1 MTNDN
6 GFSDKLKGGVNKAK
20 GEVKDQVGNATD
32 NKSLQAEGK
41 FDKAKGAVQDK
52 IGEAK
57 DRHNDYK

>member
-6 GFSDKLKGGVNKAK
+6 GLSDKLKAGVNKAK

-32 NKSLQAEGK
+32 DKSLQAEGK
-41 FDKAKGAVQDK
+41 YDKAKGAVEEK

-57 DRHNDYK
+57 DRH